1 MEENELLNIDT
12 DYDISLRPKK
22 LIDFIGQ
29 ADLKEMLHVFIQTAL
44 HREETLD
51 HVLLFGPPGLG
62 KTTLASIIANEMGT
76 NIYIVSGPSLDRVGD
91 LAAILSSLDPG
102 DVLFI
107 DEIHRIPRVVEEV
120 LYSAMEDFAIDIIT
134 GKDSTAT
141 TLRIELPPF
150 TLVGATT
157 RVGDITAPLRDRFG
171 IVQHLDY
178 YNSEDLQK
186 IIMRTAKVFNFKIA
200 KDAAFEIAK
209 RSRGTPRIANRLFK
223 RVRDFAQFEDL
234 DCKLITL
241 DIANKSL
248 EKLLIDSE
256 GLNITDRRYLK
267 TLIEKFNGGPAGLN
281 AIAST
286 LAEDSQT
293 LEDVIEPFLLKN
305 GFITRTPRGR
315 VATEK
320 AYKQLKIGMYE
331 YES

>member
-1 MEENELLNIDT
+1 MEEIELLNLDT
-12 DYDISLRPKK
+12 EYDISLRPKK
-22 LIDFIGQ
+22 LVDFIGQ

-178 YNSEDLQK
+178 YNNVDLQK
-186 IIMRTAKVFNFKIA
+186 IIMRTATVFNFKIA
-200 KDAAFEIAK
+200 EDAAYEIAK

-241 DIANKSL
+241 EIANSSL
-248 EKLLIDSE
+248 EKLLIDNE

-293 LEDVIEPFLLKN
+293 LEDVVEPFLLKM
-305 GFITRTPRGR
+305 
-315 VATEK
+315 VSLQE
-320 AYKQLKIGMYE
+320 LLE
-331 YES
+331 ED

>member
-22 LIDFIGQ
+22 LVDFIGQ

-209 RSRGTPRIANRLFK
+209 EVEEHQG
-223 RVRDFAQFEDL
+223 
-234 DCKLITL
+234 
-241 DIANKSL
+241 
-248 EKLLIDSE
+248 
-256 GLNITDRRYLK
+256 
-267 TLIEKFNGGPAGLN
+267 
-281 AIAST
+281 
-286 LAEDSQT
+286 
-293 LEDVIEPFLLKN
+293 
-305 GFITRTPRGR
+305 
-315 VATEK
+315 
-320 AYKQLKIGMYE
+320 
-331 YES
+331 

>member
-22 LIDFIGQ
+22 LVDFIGQ

-267 TLIEKFNGGPAGLN
+267 TLIEKFNGGPAG
-281 AIAST
+281 
-286 LAEDSQT
+286 
-293 LEDVIEPFLLKN
+293 
-305 GFITRTPRGR
+305 
-315 VATEK
+315 
-320 AYKQLKIGMYE
+320 
-331 YES
+331 

>member
-22 LIDFIGQ
+22 LTDFIGQ

-200 KDAAFEIAK
+200 KDAALEIAK

-286 LAEDSQT
+286 LSEDSQT

-320 AYKQLKIGMYE
+320 AYKQLKIGMYN

>member
-22 LIDFIGQ
+22 LTDFIGQ

-186 IIMRTAKVFNFKIA
+186 IIMRTAKVFNFKIV
-200 KDAAFEIAK
+200 KDAALEIAK

-286 LAEDSQT
+286 LSEDSQT

-320 AYKQLKIGMYE
+320 AYKQLKIGMYN

>member
-22 LIDFIGQ
+22 LVDFIGQ

-281 AIAST
+281 A
-286 LAEDSQT
+286 
-293 LEDVIEPFLLKN
+293 
-305 GFITRTPRGR
+305 
-315 VATEK
+315 
-320 AYKQLKIGMYE
+320 
-331 YES
+331 

>member
-1 MEENELLNIDT
+1 MEENELLNLNT

-22 LIDFIGQ
+22 LVDFIGQ

-157 RVGDITAPLRDRFG
+157 SVGDITAPLRDRFG

-200 KDAAFEIAK
+200 KDAALEIAK

>member
-22 LIDFIGQ
+22 LVDFIGQ

-200 KDAAFEIAK
+200 KDAALEIAK

>member
-1 MEENELLNIDT
+1 MEENELLNLNT

-22 LIDFIGQ
+22 LVDFIGQ

>member
-1 MEENELLNIDT
+1 MEENELLNLNT

-22 LIDFIGQ
+22 LVDFIGQ

-186 IIMRTAKVFNFKIA
+186 IIVRTAKVFNFKIV
-200 KDAAFEIAK
+200 KDAALEIAK

>member
-1 MEENELLNIDT
+1 MEENELLNLNT

>member
-22 LIDFIGQ
+22 LTDFIGQ

-200 KDAAFEIAK
+200 KDAALEIAK

-286 LAEDSQT
+286 LSEDSQT

-305 GFITRTPRGR
+305 GFIRRTPRGR

-320 AYKQLKIGMYE
+320 AYKQLKIGMYN

>member
-1 MEENELLNIDT
+1 MEENELLNLNT

-22 LIDFIGQ
+22 LVDFIGQ

-200 KDAAFEIAK
+200 KDAALEIAK

-286 LAEDSQT
+286 LSEDSQT

-305 GFITRTPRGR
+305 GFIRRTPRGR

-320 AYKQLKIGMYE
+320 AYKQLKIGMYN

>member
-1 MEENELLNIDT
+1 MEENELLNLNT

-22 LIDFIGQ
+22 LVDFIGQ

-186 IIMRTAKVFNFKIA
+186 IIVRTAKVFNFKIA
-200 KDAAFEIAK
+200 KDAALEIAK

>member
-1 MEENELLNIDT
+1 MEENELLNLNT

-22 LIDFIGQ
+22 LVDFIGQ

-200 KDAAFEIAK
+200 KDAALEIAK

>member
-1 MEENELLNIDT
+1 MEENELLNLNT

-22 LIDFIGQ
+22 LVDFIGQ

-200 KDAAFEIAK
+200 KDAALEIAK

-293 LEDVIEPFLLKN
+293 LEDVFEPFLLKN

>member
-22 LIDFIGQ
+22 LVDFIGQ

-267 TLIEKFNGGPAGLN
+267 TLIEKFNGGPAGLS

>member
-1 MEENELLNIDT
+1 
-12 DYDISLRPKK
+12 
-22 LIDFIGQ
+22 
-29 ADLKEMLHVFIQTAL
+29 
-44 HREETLD
+44 

>member
-1 MEENELLNIDT
+1 MEENELLNLDT
-12 DYDISLRPKK
+12 EYDISLRPKK
-22 LIDFIGQ
+22 LVDFIGQ

-178 YNSEDLQK
+178 YNNEDLQK
-186 IIMRTAKVFNFKIA
+186 IIMRTATVFNFKIA
-200 KDAAFEIAK
+200 EDAAYEIAK

-241 DIANKSL
+241 EIANRSL
-248 EKLLIDSE
+248 EKLLIDNE

-293 LEDVIEPFLLKN
+293 LEDVVEPFLLKN

-315 VATEK
+315 LATEK
-320 AYKQLKIGMYE
+320 AYKQLKIGMYK

>member
-22 LIDFIGQ
+22 LVDFIGQ
-29 ADLKEMLHVFIQTAL
+29 NDLKEMLHVFIQTAL

>member
-22 LIDFIGQ
+22 LVDFIGQ

-267 TLIEKFNGGPAGLN
+267 TLIGKFNGGPAGLN

-305 GFITRTPRGR
+305 GFITRTPRGS

>member
-1 MEENELLNIDT
+1 MEENELLNLNT

-22 LIDFIGQ
+22 LVDFIGQ

-186 IIMRTAKVFNFKIA
+186 IIVRTAKVFNFKIV
-200 KDAAFEIAK
+200 KDAALEIAK

-286 LAEDSQT
+286 LSEDSQT

-320 AYKQLKIGMYE
+320 AYKQLKIGMYN

>member
-1 MEENELLNIDT
+1 MEENELLNLNT

-22 LIDFIGQ
+22 LTDFIGQ

-200 KDAAFEIAK
+200 KDAALEIAK

>member
-22 LIDFIGQ
+22 LTDFIGQ

-186 IIMRTAKVFNFKIA
+186 IIMRTAKVFNFKIV
-200 KDAAFEIAK
+200 KDAALEIAK

-286 LAEDSQT
+286 LSEDSQT

-320 AYKQLKIGMYE
+320 AYKQFKIGMYN

>member
-1 MEENELLNIDT
+1 MEENELLNLNT

-22 LIDFIGQ
+22 LVDFIGQ

-186 IIMRTAKVFNFKIA
+186 IIVRTAKVFNFKIA
-200 KDAAFEIAK
+200 KDAALEIAK

-286 LAEDSQT
+286 L
-293 LEDVIEPFLLKN
+293 
-305 GFITRTPRGR
+305 
-315 VATEK
+315 
-320 AYKQLKIGMYE
+320 
-331 YES
+331 

>member
-22 LIDFIGQ
+22 LVDFIGQ

>member
-1 MEENELLNIDT
+1 
-12 DYDISLRPKK
+12 
-22 LIDFIGQ
+22 
-29 ADLKEMLHVFIQTAL
+29 
-44 HREETLD
+44 
-51 HVLLFGPPGLG
+51 
-62 KTTLASIIANEMGT
+62 
-76 NIYIVSGPSLDRVGD
+76 
-91 LAAILSSLDPG
+91 
-102 DVLFI
+102 
-107 DEIHRIPRVVEEV
+107 
-120 LYSAMEDFAIDIIT
+120 MEDFAIDIIT

-200 KDAAFEIAK
+200 KDAALEIAK

>member
-1 MEENELLNIDT
+1 MEENELLNLDT

-22 LIDFIGQ
+22 LVDFIGQ

-200 KDAAFEIAK
+200 KDAALEIAK

>member
-12 DYDISLRPKK
+12 DYDISLRPKE
-22 LIDFIGQ
+22 LVDFIGQ

-186 IIMRTAKVFNFKIA
+186 IIMRTAKVFKFKIA
-200 KDAAFEIAK
+200 KDAALEIAK

>member
-22 LIDFIGQ
+22 LVDFIGQ

-286 LAEDSQT
+286 LSEDSQT

>member
-22 LIDFIGQ
+22 LTDFIGQ

-200 KDAAFEIAK
+200 KDAALEIAK

-286 LAEDSQT
+286 LSEDSQT

-320 AYKQLKIGMYE
+320 AYKQFKIGMYN

>member
-1 MEENELLNIDT
+1 MEENELLNLDT
-12 DYDISLRPKK
+12 EYDISLRPKK
-22 LIDFIGQ
+22 LVDFIGQ

-178 YNSEDLQK
+178 YNNEDLQK
-186 IIMRTAKVFNFKIA
+186 IIMRTATVFNFKIA
-200 KDAAFEIAK
+200 EDAAYEIAK

-241 DIANKSL
+241 EIANSSL
-248 EKLLIDSE
+248 EKLLIDNE

-293 LEDVIEPFLLKN
+293 LEDVVEPFLLKN

-315 VATEK
+315 LATEK
-320 AYKQLKIGMYE
+320 AYKQLKIGMYK